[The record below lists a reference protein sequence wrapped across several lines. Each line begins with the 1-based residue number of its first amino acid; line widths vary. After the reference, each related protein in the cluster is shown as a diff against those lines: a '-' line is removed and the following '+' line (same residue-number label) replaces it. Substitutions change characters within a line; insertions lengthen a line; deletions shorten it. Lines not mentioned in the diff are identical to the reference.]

1 MATLTP
7 TLTLTSTDATSDT
20 LSLSLTDSLTTA
32 GDVISQRVVT
42 STTAAVFLAAADY
55 GKSYIVLKNL
65 SSTTAEKIYIRLG
78 ATGSANVL
86 EVGAGEFAF
95 FPWASDED
103 LVYDADSGTPT
114 LELML
119 FEVA

>member
-7 TLTLTSTDATSDT
+7 TLTLTSTDATTDNLNIT
-20 LSLSLTDSLTTA
+20 LTDSLTTA
-32 GDVISQRVVT
+32 GDVLNTRIAT
-42 STTAAVFLAAADY
+42 STTAAVFLAASDY
-55 GKSYIVLKNL
+55 GKSYIMLKNL
-65 SSTTAEKIYIRLG
+65 SSTSAEKIYIRSG

-86 EVGAGEFAF
+86 EIGAGEFTF

-114 LELML
+114 LEVML
-119 FEVA
+119 WEVA

>member
-7 TLTLTSTDATSDT
+7 TLTLTSTDATTDNLNIT
-20 LSLSLTDSLTTA
+20 LTDSLTTA
-32 GDVISQRVVT
+32 GDVLNTRIAT
-42 STTAAVFLAAADY
+42 STTAAVFLAASDY
-55 GKSYIVLKNL
+55 GKSYIMLKNL
-65 SSTTAEKIYIRLG
+65 SSTSAEKIYIRLG

-86 EVGAGEFAF
+86 ELGAGEFTF

-114 LELML
+114 LEVML
-119 FEVA
+119 WEVA

>member
-20 LSLSLTDSLTTA
+20 LSLSLSDSLTTA

-55 GKSYIVLKNL
+55 GKSYMLLKNL
-65 SSTTAEKIYIRLG
+65 SSTTAEKIFIRLG

-86 EVGAGEFAF
+86 ELGAGEFAF
-95 FPWASDED
+95 FPWTSDED

-114 LELML
+114 LEFML

>member
-7 TLTLTSTDATSDT
+7 SLTLTSTDATTDSLNIT
-20 LSLSLTDSLTTA
+20 LSDSLTTA
-32 GDVISQRVVT
+32 GDVLSTRIAT
-42 STTAAVFLAAADY
+42 STTAAVFLAASDY
-55 GKSYIVLKNL
+55 GKSYIMLKNL
-65 SSTTAEKIYIRLG
+65 SSTSAEKIYIRSG

-86 EVGAGEFAF
+86 EIGAGEFTF

-114 LELML
+114 LEVML
-119 FEVA
+119 WEVA